1 MTTATQTP
9 SKGWSRLGALG
20 MGVGAVIMWVGSR
33 MTWMDVAYL
42 DDKSGSGSVAL
53 SGATWSTELTAVILV
68 LLAGMIAAFALRRWG
83 RRIVGAIGAL
93 AALGAIISPVAVLAG
108 NPDAQRAKMLL
119 TSGAA
124 SQRSNA
130 PVSIAEWAE
139 ITDISVQALGPVVT
153 VIGALLAIV
162 AGVALAVKPGGDSP
176 KRNKYEKATMRR
188 EKIEEDLESTPDSG
202 RVMWDALDADIDP
215 TDRNG

>member
-1 MTTATQTP
+1 
-9 SKGWSRLGALG
+9 

-176 KRNKYEKATMRR
+176 KRNKYENATMRR